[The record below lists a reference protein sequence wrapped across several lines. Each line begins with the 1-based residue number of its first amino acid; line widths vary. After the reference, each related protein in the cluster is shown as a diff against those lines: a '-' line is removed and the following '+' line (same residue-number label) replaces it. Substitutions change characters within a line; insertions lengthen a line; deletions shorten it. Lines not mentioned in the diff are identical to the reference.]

1 MRRLTPPAC
10 IPSTVLTVLYH
21 KSQEER
27 EMPKYYAGIGSR
39 ETPDFILDHM
49 SSIATQLGNDG
60 WTLRSGGADG
70 ADLAFER
77 GALKSATQ
85 PHIYLPWPGFN
96 NAVACRRNDP
106 EVWTLAVAEA
116 HHPAWANLKRGA
128 RQLHCRNVHQV
139 LGDSTDLVD
148 SRTPSSFILCW
159 TPDAK
164 GGGGTGQA
172 IRIAQAYNVPVFDLA
187 DRAVC
192 DRVREGLGL
201 R

>member
-1 MRRLTPPAC
+1 MGVIRGVPVHPT
-10 IPSTVLTVLYH
+10 
-21 KSQEER
+21 QEVHFV
-27 EMPKYYAGIGSR
+27 MQYYAGIGSR

-49 SSIATQLGNDG
+49 SSIAQVLGDRG

-70 ADLAFER
+70 ADSAFEQ
-77 GALKSATQ
+77 GARASSTE
-85 PHIYLPWPGFN
+85 PHIFLPWRGFN
-96 NAVACRRNDP
+96 DRTESYRSEP
-106 EVWTLAVAEA
+106 ETWTLPIAAE
-116 HHPAWANLKRGA
+116 HHPAWDKLNRGG

-139 LGDSTDLVD
+139 LGLRDE
-148 SRTPSSFILCW
+148 PHSSFILCW
-159 TPDAK
+159 TPEAK